1 MRILFIL
8 IILTYNF
15 SIFAQNRA
23 SNLSGES
30 LAKETEYLTSI
41 EKFKKEGNANI
52 VASYYNKLGYLYWET
67 NNADLAIESFNQSV
81 TFNQNIGNK
90 NALKTLYSNLGMIYS
105 DLGNFETSLLNFRKS
120 LKISES
126 LKNKADIASGLVN
139 VAVTLSLINRTDE
152 AITNLVKALE
162 IAKETQDMKLLR
174 SCYGMLHENYQKIG
188 NSEKS
193 FEYFNLYASFD
204 KEIQKIENEQ
214 KEVETKKKISQ
225 ISQEKQQ
232 VEEAKKQTE
241 KVLKETEENLEIV
254 EELNRQ
260 KQMELELKELTVKE
274 QQAQLKAQ
282 KMVLMSI
289 IGFAVLLLIIAFI
302 IFRSY
307 KQKKL
312 ANLKLERAFTQI
324 NKQNEDINK
333 SINYAQRIQDA
344 MLPPSNSLKKFL
356 PESFIFF
363 KPRNVV
369 SGDFYFFSE
378 TKSGFKKGTSLVHSE
393 EQIKLKIE
401 KGEIDDFIVSAVD
414 CTGHGVPGAFMSLI
428 GYNLISEILSRDII
442 EVDQILNELHKGVR
456 NALKQEQTE
465 NKDGMDMAFCR
476 VRLKDNEVDFSGAK
490 NPLVYIQHNEL
501 VQIKGDRFAIGGAQK
516 EEERTF
522 TKHTVKINQPTYFY
536 IFSDGFPDQFGGPAG
551 EKYMIKLFK
560 DFLLEIHDK
569 PFDEQEKLL
578 EKRLNEW
585 MGKNYTQVD
594 DILVIGFKLNP
605 K

>member
-8 IILTYNF
+8 VIFLNSI
-15 SIFAQNRA
+15 SIFAQQKA

-30 LAKETEYLTSI
+30 LAREAEYLSAI
-41 EKFKKEGNANI
+41 EKFKSEGNANI

-81 TFNQNIGNK
+81 TFNQNISNK

-105 DLGNFETSLLNFRKS
+105 DMGNYETSLLNFRKS

-126 LKNKADIASGLVN
+126 LNNKTDVASSLVN
-139 VAVTLSLINRTDE
+139 IAVTLSIINRTDE
-152 AITNLVKALE
+152 AISNLEKALQ
-162 IAKETQDMKLLR
+162 IAKEIKDMKLLR
-174 SCYGMLHENYQKIG
+174 SCYGMLHENYQKLG
-188 NSEKS
+188 NTEKS

-204 KEIQKIENEQ
+204 KEIQKIENEK
-214 KEVETKKKISQ
+214 KEVETKEKISK

-289 IGFAVLLLIIAFI
+289 IGFAILLLIIAFI

-312 ANLKLERAFTQI
+312 ANLKLERAFKQI

-344 MLPPSNSLKKFL
+344 MLPPSGSLKKFL

-401 KGEIDDFIVSAVD
+401 KGEIDDFIISAVD

-465 NKDGMDMAFCR
+465 NKDGMDLAFCR
-476 VRLKDNEVDFSGAK
+476 VRLKDNELDFSGAK
-490 NPLVYIQHNEL
+490 NPLIYIQNNEL
-501 VQIKGDRFAIGGAQK
+501 KQIKGDRFAIGGAQK
-516 EEERTF
+516 EEERIF
-522 TKHTVKINQPTYFY
+522 TKHTVKIDQPTYLH
-536 IFSDGFPDQFGGPAG
+536 IFRWFS
-551 EKYMIKLFK
+551 
-560 DFLLEIHDK
+560 
-569 PFDEQEKLL
+569 
-578 EKRLNEW
+578 
-585 MGKNYTQVD
+585 
-594 DILVIGFKLNP
+594 
-605 K
+605 